1 MVKTKRKIL
10 LIDAQGHWLK
20 KREADIDQVVLPLG
34 LMQLAS
40 VVKREISETIEV
52 KIANSVVD
60 LQNNDEKTIQ
70 EWIAFEEPD
79 IVGIR
84 GLTRYAAEFR
94 KIAQLSKTH
103 STAIVIGGGP
113 LVSSDVDFGLLS
125 SVIDLAVIGEGE
137 ATFIELVKNTI
148 AGEPID
154 SIKGIAF
161 RRGSSLVL
169 NPPRDYID
177 DLDSLPW
184 PDYGTIDE
192 EKYSQYLSY
201 GYNKRRQ
208 GVLYTSRGCP
218 YRCNFCHNVFGKEFR
233 SRSPESVFSEIK
245 HLYDV
250 GIRDFYF
257 VDDNFNLNK
266 KRAIKLFDLIARSSN
281 VSGIRLY
288 FVNGLRG
295 DLVDHDFIDAAVD
308 AGTIWLSYAIETTSP
323 RLQRVIAKNL
333 NIDKVREAIE
343 YSSSKGVVVN
353 YWGLLGI
360 DSETIEE
367 ARKTVE
373 FMNSL
378 PPSVIPMLFSLK
390 PYPGT
395 NVYKNRKEKGEMIPD
410 AELASEYHSFLGL
423 LMKDRR
429 YMDVLD
435 LWRGSVESADR
446 LRHSTRVLFN
456 NGYTV
461 DDIYCSY
468 RLLYLSMSVDQIHSL
483 INEARQEN
491 REMTNDSVR

>member
-1 MVKTKRKIL
+1 MKTKRKIL
-10 LIDAQGHWLK
+10 LIDAQGYWLK
-20 KREADIDQVVLPLG
+20 KREMDIDQVVLPLG

-40 VVKREISETIEV
+40 VVKRETGEAVEI
-52 KIANSVVD
+52 KIANSVVN

-70 EWIAFEEPD
+70 EWVMTEKPD

-94 KIAQLSKTH
+94 KIAHVAKTH
-103 STAIVIGGGP
+103 STAIIIGGGP
-113 LVSSDVDFGLLS
+113 FVSSDDDFGLQS
-125 SVIDLAVIGEGE
+125 SDIDLAVIGEGE
-137 ATFIELVKNTI
+137 ATFVELVKKNTV
-148 AGEPID
+148 GEPFD
-154 SIKGIAF
+154 SINGIAF
-161 RRGSSLVL
+161 RRGSSVVC
-169 NPPRDYID
+169 NPPRDYLY
-177 DLDSLPW
+177 DLDTLPW
-184 PDYGTIDE
+184 PDYGTIDQD
-192 EKYSQYLSY
+192 KYSQFLSY

-233 SRSPESVFSEIK
+233 GRSPENIFSEIEQ
-245 HLYDV
+245 LYDV

-257 VDDNFNLNK
+257 VDDNFNINK
-266 KRAIKLFDLIARSSN
+266 KRAIRLFDLIAKSSD
-281 VSGIRLY
+281 VRGVKLY

-333 NIDKVREAIE
+333 NIEKVREAIE
-343 YSSSKGVVVN
+343 YSASKGVVVN

-373 FMNSL
+373 FMNCL

-395 NVYKNRKEKGEMIPD
+395 SAYKSRKEKGEKIPD

-429 YMDVLD
+429 YIDVLD
-435 LWRGSVESADR
+435 LWRESVESTDR
-446 LRHSTRVLFN
+446 LRHSTRVLIN
-456 NGYTV
+456 NGYTD
-461 DDIYCSY
+461 DDIYSSY
-468 RLLYLSMSVDQIHSL
+468 RLLYLSMSDDRICSL
-483 INEARQEN
+483 INEARQ
-491 REMTNDSVR
+491 D